1 MSSQTLDLVSPK
13 PNVGMTHRGADLIRR
28 EDENRKSELP
38 SRRARQDGIE
48 SLAELAVM
56 PNAPVALG
64 RTSPTNRGFANDGIG
79 TPLLVG
85 RLRRLHD
92 G

>member
-1 MSSQTLDLVSPK
+1 MK
-13 PNVGMTHRGADLIRR
+13 
-28 EDENRKSELP
+28 NRKSELS

-48 SLAELAVM
+48 SLAELAVI

-64 RTSPTNRGFANDGIG
+64 RTSPTNRGFASDGNG
-79 TPLLVG
+79 TALLVG